1 MAVSA
6 LVALGASAATAATI
20 VSVMTTIGTV
30 MTVVGVVTGNKDLM
44 KIGSIIGIV
53 GAVGTL
59 GSMAS
64 GAASASATPLAE
76 AASTVATEAVNPAVQ
91 SISNTAL
98 DVSLPSAPDLN
109 VVSSGIPIQPNL
121 IPTALPPLDSAAQ
134 AVSATPVLDANYGF
148 DPVASTPLEM
158 TAPNTAAPVV
168 AQDAV
173 IPQSEVNTI
182 APSDVQMQAPQAAQA
197 TQAPQATQDP
207 TTSNS
212 YGVRINNPS
221 AFTAAGPIPN
231 SANQFVDK
239 VSGNFNGMGERIN
252 NPSAYTPPG
261 SSAAPNSANK
271 FFDKISG
278 MWNGMGE
285 RGKSQLIGAGASMFS
300 GAQNASAKEK
310 ELALQQQRINQTSYG
325 SSVPRLSIINKR

>member
-76 AASTVATEAVNPAVQ
+76 AASSVATEAVNPAVQ

-109 VVSSGIPIQPNL
+109 VVSSGIPIQPDL
-121 IPTALPPLDSAAQ
+121 MPTALTPALPPLDSAAQ
-134 AVSATPVLDANYGF
+134 AASATPVPASNYGF
-148 DPVASTPLEM
+148 DPAASTPLDM
-158 TAPNTAAPVV
+158 PAPNTVAPVGV
-168 AQDAV
+168 QDAM

-182 APSDVQMQAPQAAQA
+182 APSDVQMQAPQ
-197 TQAPQATQDP
+197 DP
-207 TTSNS
+207 TSNS
-212 YGVRINNPS
+212 YGVQVNNPS
-221 AFTAAGPIPN
+221 AFTPAGSIPN

-261 SSAAPNSANK
+261 LSAAPNSANQ

-285 RGKSQLIGAGASMFS
+285 RGKSTMIGAGASMFS

-310 ELALQQQRINQTSYG
+310 ELAIQQQRINQTSYG

>member
-64 GAASASATPLAE
+64 GAASASVTPLAE
-76 AASTVATEAVNPAVQ
+76 AASSVATEAVNPAVQ

-98 DVSLPSAPDLN
+98 DVSLPSAPGLN
-109 VVSSGIPIQPNL
+109 AVSSGIPIQPDL

-134 AVSATPVLDANYGF
+134 AVSATPVPDANYGF

-158 TAPNTAAPVV
+158 TAPNTA

-182 APSDVQMQAPQAAQA
+182 APSDVQMQAPQTAQA
-197 TQAPQATQDP
+197 PQPTQAP
-207 TTSNS
+207 TSNS
-212 YGVRINNPS
+212 YGVRANNPS

-231 SANQFVDK
+231 SANQ
-239 VSGNFNGMGERIN
+239 
-252 NPSAYTPPG
+252 
-261 SSAAPNSANK
+261 

-310 ELALQQQRINQTSYG
+310 EQALQQQRINQTSYG